1 MLEII
6 ILFLLFRRIAENRGK
21 IDEEVLK
28 SVEEFDSRSSL
39 KNLLKEI
46 IRLLK
51 GKDSDIGS

>member
-1 MLEII
+1 
-6 ILFLLFRRIAENRGK
+6 LLFRRIAENRGK